1 MGNQENNQSQNVNNR
16 DEKMNVQKSS
26 QQPAVDSA
34 QVVNP
39 SEDLVYKGGYTNDPE
54 EILSNPAVA
63 PEMLDDRRDIRADLS
78 RDPDSA
84 QAD

>member
-1 MGNQENNQSQNVNNR
+1 MSNETKDQSLNQNTPGNKTSNHDAQT
-16 DEKMNVQKSS
+16 KPK
-26 QQPAVDSA
+26 PTVDSS

-63 PEMLDDRRDIRADLS
+63 PQMLDDRRDLRADLS
-78 RDPDSA
+78 RDSEDV
-84 QAD
+84 